1 MSVTCN
7 DGIEIGNIAVAFWEA
22 EVMAWNWLWGFKRA
36 KKGEGKEESW
46 ERDAFVLCF

>member
-22 EVMAWNWLWGFKRA
+22 ELMVWKRQ
-36 KKGEGKEESW
+36 
-46 ERDAFVLCF
+46 